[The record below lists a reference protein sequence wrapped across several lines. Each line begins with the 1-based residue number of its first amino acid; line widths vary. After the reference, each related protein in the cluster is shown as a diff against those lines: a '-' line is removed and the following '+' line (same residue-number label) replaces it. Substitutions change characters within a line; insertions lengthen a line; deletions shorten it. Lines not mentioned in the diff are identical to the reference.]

1 MRDDRPDD
9 PAVAQAMNSYQITV
23 VVVPTKVQVEAGG
36 LTMLM
41 LTLADVTESRG
52 WKITD
57 AFVREVRE
65 DDPALEE
72 T

>member
-1 MRDDRPDD
+1 
-9 PAVAQAMNSYQITV
+9 MNSYQITV

-72 T
+72 TT